1 MSRPDC
7 RGQQD
12 EGRAPPGH
20 ARLSDTHPARF
31 SAGPDPAGRSPEGPA
46 PTAGVALPLLPG
58 AGIGPLRE
66 AATAALA
73 LEAVR
78 FRYDPRAPWLLD
90 GVSLSA
96 APGLALG
103 LIGPNGAGKTTVL
116 RLATGYLR
124 PAAGRVTLFGRDV
137 NAYGRRE
144 AARLVALVPQ
154 EAPSGLP
161 FTAGE
166 LVLMG
171 RAPYHAGLGFEGPA
185 DLAAADAA
193 MVRTGIRH
201 LADRPLDALSGGERR
216 RVLLARALAQA
227 PRLLLLDEPTSHLD
241 LGHQQALVE
250 LVRALTGEGVA
261 VVAVWHDLTLAAAA
275 SDRLA
280 LLAGGRVLA
289 AGEPAAVLTP
299 ETIAAAYSCEV
310 LVDRHPVTGRPRVT
324 LLGAGARAGPHM
336 RSGQV

>member
-1 MSRPDC
+1 MS
-7 RGQQD
+7 G
-12 EGRAPPGH
+12 
-20 ARLSDTHPARF
+20 
-31 SAGPDPAGRSPEGPA
+31 PEGA
-46 PTAGVALPLLPG
+46 F
-58 AGIGPLRE
+58 
-66 AATAALA
+66 AALA
-73 LEAVR
+73 VEAVR
-78 FRYDPRAPWLLD
+78 FRYGPRLPWLLES
-90 GVSLSA
+90 VSLA
-96 APGLALG
+96 VAPGQALG
-103 LIGPNGAGKTTVL
+103 LIGPNGAGKTTIL

-124 PAAGRVTLFGRDV
+124 PAAGRVALFGRDV
-137 NAYGRRE
+137 GAYGRRE

-154 EAPSGLP
+154 EAPVGLP

-193 MVRTGIRH
+193 MVRTGVRH
-201 LADRPLDALSGGERR
+201 LADRAFDTLSGGERR

-241 LGHQQALVE
+241 LGQQQMLVE
-250 LVRALTGEGVA
+250 MVRALTGEGVA

-289 AGEPAAVLTP
+289 AGEPAVVLTP
-299 ETIAAAYSCEV
+299 ETIAAAYGCEV
-310 LVDRHPVTGRPRVT
+310 LVDRHPATGRPRVT
-324 LLGAGARAGPHM
+324 LLGAGTRAGAAV
-336 RSGQV
+336 RAER